1 MIVNGHFLKR
11 SSKRIGMVDLKK
23 LHLAGFDFEC
33 FQFAAL
39 NSFIFILTDTDFLI
53 FLQPK
58 YLVLVKLDLLAS
70 LVSLPSR

>member
-11 SSKRIGMVDLKK
+11 SLKCIGMVDLKK

-39 NSFIFILTDTDFLI
+39 N
-53 FLQPK
+53 
-58 YLVLVKLDLLAS
+58 
-70 LVSLPSR
+70 

>member
-39 NSFIFILTDTDFLI
+39 NSFIFILTDTDFNI
-53 FLQPK
+53 LQLK

>member
-53 FLQPK
+53 FC
-58 YLVLVKLDLLAS
+58 
-70 LVSLPSR
+70 